1 MVSSAEQMEVLVG
14 RAAALAARL
23 EELEEGGGQDRR
35 ARSVRRKLYG
45 LRLRVRN
52 LRQISGDISR
62 DVSVMDEDDCDEGGD
77 DDEDGEGRSDSEFE
91 PPWGEEGRRPWP
103 RRTARQAPLPHTR
116 CAEIFH

>member
-45 LRLRVRN
+45 LRLRIRN
-52 LRQISGDISR
+52 LRHNSGDISR
-62 DVSVMDEDDCDEGGD
+62 DVSLMDEDDCDGGD
-77 DDEDGEGRSDSEFE
+77 DGDDGEGRSDSEFE
-91 PPWGEEGRRPWP
+91 PPWGE
-103 RRTARQAPLPHTR
+103 
-116 CAEIFH
+116 